1 MFLAHAWKTQQKF
14 RTEHGWDFNHELPDN
29 DFGFA
34 GVPGYPFPFQ
44 WSIVGTGSEGTK
56 PLNFGM
62 LAVAI
67 LGTEALVAAYGS
79 DEVRECGFLF
89 YDAFEVEEARQ
100 LLARGDFKRLGDTA
114 TTA

>member
-1 MFLAHAWKTQQKF
+1 MFLIHAWKTQNKF
-14 RTEHGWDFNHELPDN
+14 RTEHGWDLHHELPDN

-34 GVPGYPFPFQ
+34 GVPGYRFPFE
-44 WSIVGTGSEGTK
+44 WSIAGTGSEGTK
-56 PLNFGM
+56 PLDFGM
-62 LAVAI
+62 LTIAI

-89 YDAFEVEEARQ
+89 YDTFEVEEARQ
-100 LLARGDFKRLGDTA
+100 LLARGEFKRLEDSA